1 MSAAPAA
8 PAANHTASWRTIL
21 CWGGGKVIATED
33 DREHLRSTPVLY
45 QLIYGGEGFM
55 PPKGVLR
62 LEWMGVTAKQLR
74 AVLTYLRSGVILP
87 TRETRKTRKTRETH
101 KDEAKTTAS
110 QDRADLARAF
120 SHLGG
125 CPDLDAQVKAEQTRK
140 LQAPPTCPEED
151 VEEQY
156 LWQAVCM
163 RAYHNL
169 TEPEGFHLTG
179 EFFKVGGAPT
189 WTHMWSR
196 KLR

>member
-1 MSAAPAA
+1 MSAVP
-8 PAANHTASWRTIL
+8 ANHTASWRTIL

-33 DREHLRSTPVLY
+33 DREHLRSNPVLH
-45 QLIYGGEGFM
+45 QLIYGGKGFM

-87 TRETRKTRKTRETH
+87 TRETH

-110 QDRADLARAF
+110 QDRADLSRAF

-140 LQAPPTCPEED
+140 LDAPPTCPEED

-163 RAYHNL
+163 RAYHN
-169 TEPEGFHLTG
+169 TTAPEGFHLTG
-179 EFFKVGGAPT
+179 KYLEGGG
-189 WTHMWSR
+189 HMWSR